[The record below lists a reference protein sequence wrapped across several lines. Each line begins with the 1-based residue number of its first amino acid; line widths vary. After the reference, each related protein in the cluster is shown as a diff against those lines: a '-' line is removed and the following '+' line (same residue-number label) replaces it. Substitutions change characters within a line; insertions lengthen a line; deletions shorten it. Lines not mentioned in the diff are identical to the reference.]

1 MCRRLRTIQ
10 PTLQPSIRRSHPST
24 AKPQRSA
31 WRASKIRRLPIAPIG
46 CIAGSEYLSR
56 DLTLELREDS
66 DYVETA
72 QLWDYLTVKRRG
84 NTVTLRVQQT
94 PQLEALLGVNNYD
107 FADVDTSLFDK
118 ELEVNGLYGS
128 YTKIVCG
135 EIGESDEPFVFLLTV
150 T

>member
-1 MCRRLRTIQ
+1 M
-10 PTLQPSIRRSHPST
+10 
-24 AKPQRSA
+24 
-31 WRASKIRRLPIAPIG
+31 
-46 CIAGSEYLSR
+46 
-56 DLTLELREDS
+56 
-66 DYVETA
+66 ETA
-72 QLWDYLTVKRRG
+72 QLGDYLTVKRRG

-135 EIGESDEPFVFLLTV
+135 ENGESDKPFVFLLTV
-150 T
+150 TELGGMTFLGEQTGATTTLTQSFG